1 MLFALTLF
9 FTGAEFGAFGKIR
22 EALESQEASGSVFLG
37 RDDFIGGFQDRI
49 VDLFREV
56 GAFAID
62 DGVEL
67 DDANLLA
74 RGDSL
79 IDSVEGVLFGVKKFE
94 RLARDPGKSEA
105 FGSWFANTIENDF
118 VGVAPEPLGDLID
131 FLFSEVFKCT
141 LFSHKSEGEKGEI
154 RHLRKKFVRIA
165 NLSRLKRE

>member
-1 MLFALTLF
+1 M
-9 FTGAEFGAFGKIR
+9 
-22 EALESQEASGSVFLG
+22 
-37 RDDFIGGFQDRI
+37 
-49 VDLFREV
+49 DLFREV

-79 IDSVEGVLFGVKKFE
+79 IDSVDGVLFGVKNFK

-118 VGVAPEPLGDLID
+118 VGVVPEPTRRFDR
-131 FLFSEVFKCT
+131 FPVQ
-141 LFSHKSEGEKGEI
+141 
-154 RHLRKKFVRIA
+154 
-165 NLSRLKRE
+165 